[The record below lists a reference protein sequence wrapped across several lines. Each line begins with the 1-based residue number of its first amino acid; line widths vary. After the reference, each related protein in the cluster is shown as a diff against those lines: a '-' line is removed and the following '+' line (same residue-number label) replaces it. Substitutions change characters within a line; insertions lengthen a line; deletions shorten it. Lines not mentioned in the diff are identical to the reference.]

1 MGRADPEVH
10 VGHAED
16 GGSPWSKVSPT
27 PLSNHLHKIC
37 KPCLRLRE
45 PGVWR
50 ENPQHL
56 DA

>member
-27 PLSNHLHKIC
+27 PLANHLHKIC